1 MLREPLLDVCV
12 WGVLNQDVALGT
24 REEEPSVG
32 RSQVKLLRV
41 FKRSR

>member
-1 MLREPLLDVCV
+1 MLREPLLDVCG
-12 WGVLNQDVALGT
+12 GVLNQDVALGT